1 MTRIRAFILAA
12 FAAIALASVSLPTP
26 SLANSVVLCSPAT
39 AGSGGARQVTN
50 PGTSGGT
57 YSLNSRGCAAIS
69 EANSDAAYFR
79 AQGFVPGP
87 NLFSTVQVS
96 GVLSSTTSVQLPFSL
111 PASAVIQ
118 GIVIENTTTNAV
130 TGGIDI
136 GKTTGAADIVS
147 AKVCAASCLTTVLDS
162 AILLRVFSTSAQ
174 QAIFVTGHT
183 DGNSANLRLTIFYS
197 YF

>member
-1 MTRIRAFILAA
+1 MNRLRLFLAA
-12 FAAIALASVSLPTP
+12 ALVVLAAPLTP
-26 SLANSVVLCSPAT
+26 AHANGVMLCSPDV
-39 AGSGGARQVTN
+39 GPRGARQVTN

-57 YSLNSRGCAAIS
+57 YSLNGAGCAYIS

-79 AQGFVPGP
+79 AQGFVPGN
-87 NLFSTVQVS
+87 NLFSTVQVT
-96 GVLSSTTSVQLPFSL
+96 GVLTGTTSVQLPFSL
-111 PASAVIQ
+111 PANAMLRDI
-118 GIVIENTTTNAV
+118 IVQNTTTNAV

-147 AKVCAASCLTTVLDS
+147 ALTCAASCLTFVAD
-162 AILLRVFSTSAQ
+162 AAVLLRVFSTTVQ

-183 DGNSANLRLTIFYS
+183 AGNSANLTITITYS